1 MIPFLAKIKRKRNII
16 NIRRKRKKLKKRR
29 YAAQNQK
36 QNSNNAVFEIKN
48 AFRVDEKDTIICG
61 KVKSGS
67 FKTKDYLDI
76 FDMHGNKLKFK
87 AVIKKIT
94 TTLVEV
100 NKINCGFETDML
112 ISNVTDIENEICP
125 GDIAFKVLIFKSC
138 K

>member
-1 MIPFLAKIKRKRNII
+1 MISFFEKIKRKRKII
-16 NIRRKRKKLKKRR
+16 DIRRKRKKLKKRR
-29 YAAQNQK
+29 CAVQNQK
-36 QNSNNAVFEIKN
+36 QSPNNAVFEIKN
-48 AFRVDEKDTIICG
+48 AFRVNEKDIIICG

-76 FDMHGNKLKFK
+76 FDTYGNKLKFK

-100 NKINCGFETDML
+100 NKINSGFETDML
-112 ISNVTDIENEICP
+112 ISNVTDMENEIHP